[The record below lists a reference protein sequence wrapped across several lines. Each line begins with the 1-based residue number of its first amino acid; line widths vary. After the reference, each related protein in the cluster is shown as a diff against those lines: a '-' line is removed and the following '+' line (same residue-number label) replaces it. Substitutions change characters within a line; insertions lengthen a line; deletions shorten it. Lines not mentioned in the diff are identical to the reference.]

1 MQNKG
6 AIRVIAIVFALIFLF
21 QLSFTAVTKIVERK
35 ASKTAEALVYPKNAN
50 GEEIPVSESIQAV
63 IDETMQKRSMDA
75 DQAKNYVKEKLENS
89 YLDSVSTVPVYNLG
103 FKKYTYRDAK
113 EKEINLGLDL
123 KGGMNVTLEVSVKDI
138 VKALSGDSQEPVFL
152 QAMEEATKKQEESK
166 GDFVSLFGEAFEKI
180 DPNAKLASIFLYEFK
195 DKGIDINSSNADVL
209 KVLKEESDAAI
220 DRSYQILGTRIDRFG
235 VAQPNIQKME
245 NSGRILVELPGIK
258 DPERVRKLL
267 QGTAQLEFWETYNF
281 SEVQQYFAEADAKLA
296 EVRNAK
302 NDIATPEVTEEPAAE
317 EGTEVVAEEGAE
329 ATEATEAV
337 TPADSTANSDLLD
350 ELTES
355 KTEEEQVAE
364 DENAEQFAKNHPLLA
379 KLQMFNSN
387 SARVGIAMVKD
398 TADVNQMLAEAR
410 DMNIF
415 PRNLKLAWTKD
426 AQTYS
431 GENSEGGEF
440 LDLVALKMSRDNKCA
455 LGGEVITD
463 ARQDYGQNNQVE
475 VTIQM
480 NPEGAKTWKRLTG
493 ENIGKQIAIVLDD
506 LVYSYPVVNGE
517 IPNGRSSISGGGM
530 TIEEAQDLANILKA
544 GKLPAPARILEEQ
557 VVGPSLGKEAVQKG
571 MWSMVF
577 AFILV
582 LVYMVF
588 FYKKAGLVADVA
600 LLVNVFFLF
609 GVLACLGSVLTLPGI
624 AGIVLTL
631 GMAVDSNVI
640 IFERIKE
647 EIKAGKGIKLA
658 IADGYKNAYSAIID
672 GNVTT
677 LITGIILIILGTGP
691 VHSFAVTL
699 CIGILTSLAT
709 SIFITRLIFER
720 MLAKEKE
727 ISFST
732 KLTQNFLQDKHFR
745 FIDIRKTSFI
755 ICAVFLVVSLA
766 SLGIRGLNLG
776 IDFKGGRNYVVQ
788 FDDPSIKVE
797 QVRDALA
804 ESKVTVDATS
814 IHNAL
819 GMRADQ
825 EVEAWST
832 PEVKTYGTNGQV
844 KITTKFLINNDNTA
858 VDSVIQVILY
868 NNLRGLYQN
877 DLTMTQFSSEDES
890 VGILSTQKVG
900 ATIASDVTRKSIWA
914 IVVALAL
921 MFVYIAIRFKKWQ
934 YGVASIMALTQDT
947 LIVLGMYSLFYNI
960 LPFTM
965 EVDQSFIAA
974 VLTVIGYSINATV
987 VIFDRVRENVNL
999 HPKTS
1004 WKENMTN
1011 AVNSTLT
1018 RSFNTS
1024 GSTLVVLLA
1033 IFIFGGDTIRGF
1045 IFALLVGV
1053 LAGTFSS
1060 VFLSTPFAYVLM
1072 GGRKKDKQLAEEGT
1086 EKK

>member
-6 AIRVIAIVFALIFLF
+6 VIRTIAVIFALIFLY
-21 QLSFTAVTKIVERK
+21 QLSFTLVTKRVEKK
-35 ASKTAEALVYPKNAN
+35 AEKFAEAEAMKLAS
-50 GEEIPVSESIQAV
+50 G
-63 IDETMQKRSMDA
+63 DEAQMNLIRNQKET
-75 DQAKNYVKEKLENS
+75 Y
-89 YLDSVSTVPVYNLG
+89 YLDSISNVNVYNLLV
-103 FKKYTYRDAK
+103 KKYTYRDAK
-113 EKEINLGLDL
+113 EREINLGLDL

-138 VKALSGDSQEPVFL
+138 VNALSGYSQDPTFV
-152 QAMEEATKKQEESK
+152 QAMETATIRQEKSE
-166 GDFVSLFGEAFEKI
+166 GDFVTLFGEAYNEI
-180 DPNAKLASIFLYEFK
+180 DPNARLASIFLYEFK
-195 DKGIDINSSNADVL
+195 DKGITVNSTNSEVL
-209 KVLKEESDAAI
+209 KVLRSESEDAI
-220 DRSYQILGTRIDRFG
+220 NRSYQILRTRIDRFG
-235 VAQPNIQKME
+235 VAQPNIQKLE

-258 DPERVRKLL
+258 DPKRVRKLL

-281 SEVQQYFAEADAKLA
+281 SEIQQYLELANKELAQSNKAKNALENSETVENTEDNGETAVADSVAAVADTIAEVSLEEQLAQNQTETLA
-296 EVRNAK
+296 EDDDFSK
-302 NDIATPEVTEEPAAE
+302 LQEE
-317 EGTEVVAEEGAE
+317 
-329 ATEATEAV
+329 
-337 TPADSTANSDLLD
+337 N
-350 ELTES
+350 
-355 KTEEEQVAE
+355 
-364 DENAEQFAKNHPLLA
+364 PLFA
-379 KLQMFNSN
+379 KLQPISTN
-387 SARVGIAMVKD
+387 SARVGIAQVKD
-398 TADVNQMLAEAR
+398 TAAINQMLAEAR
-410 DMNIF
+410 AKNIF
-415 PRNLKLAWTKD
+415 PRQLKFAWTVKPEN
-426 AQTYS
+426 YG
-431 GENSEGGEF
+431 GENGESMEF

-463 ARQDYGQNNQVE
+463 ARQDFGQSNQVE

-480 NPEGAKTWKRLTG
+480 NSEGAKAWKRLTG
-493 ENIGKQIAIVLDD
+493 ENIGKQVAIVLDD
-506 LVYSYPVVNGE
+506 YVYSYPVVNGE

-530 TIEEAQDLANILKA
+530 SIEEAQDLANILKA

-577 AFILV
+577 AFLLV

-588 FYKKAGLVADVA
+588 FYNKAGLVADIA

-658 IADGYKNAYSAIID
+658 IQDGYKNAYSAIID

-677 LITGIILIILGTGP
+677 LITGIILIVLGTGP

-699 CIGILTSLAT
+699 CIGILTSLFT

-720 MLAKEKE
+720 MLDKDKE
-727 ISFST
+727 ISFSSNFT
-732 KLTQNFLQDKHFR
+732 RNFLQDKHYR

-755 ICAVFLVVSLA
+755 ICIVFLVISLG
-766 SLGIRGLNLG
+766 SLGIRRLNLG
-776 IDFKGGRNYVVQ
+776 IDFTGGRNYVVQ

-797 QVRDALA
+797 QVRDVLSNVNIDKAGIHSALQM
-804 ESKVTVDATS
+804 SDDA
-814 IHNAL
+814 
-819 GMRADQ
+819 D
-825 EVEAWST
+825 VEDWST

-844 KITTKFLINNDNTA
+844 KITTKFLIDNDNPA

-868 NNLRGLYQN
+868 DNLKSLYQEEM
-877 DLTMTQFSSEDES
+877 TMTKFSSEDET

-914 IVVALAL
+914 IIVALAL

-934 YGVASIMALTQDT
+934 YGVASIMALAQDT
-947 LIVLGMYSLFYNI
+947 IIVLGMYSLFYNI

-987 VIFDRVRENVNL
+987 VIFDRIRENVGL
-999 HPKTS
+999 HPKSS
-1004 WKENMTN
+1004 WKSNMN
-1011 AVNSTLT
+1011 SAVNSTLT

-1045 IFALLVGV
+1045 IFAMLVGV

-1060 VFLSTPFAYVLM
+1060 VFLSTPFAYMLM
-1072 GGRKKDKQLAEEGT
+1072 KGDKKDKAIAEEGT
-1086 EKK
+1086 SKKK

>member
-6 AIRVIAIVFALIFLF
+6 AIRTIAIIFALIFLY
-21 QLSFTAVTKIVERK
+21 QLSFTLVTKSVEKK
-35 ASKTAEALVYPKNAN
+35 AEKFAEAEATKLAN
-50 GEEIPVSESIQAV
+50 GDESQFNLLR
-63 IDETMQKRSMDA
+63 DQKET
-75 DQAKNYVKEKLENS
+75 Y
-89 YLDSVSTVPVYNLG
+89 YLDSVSNVNVYNLG
-103 FKKYTYRDAK
+103 VKKFTYRDAK
-113 EKEINLGLDL
+113 EREINLGLDL

-138 VKALSGDSQEPVFL
+138 VKALSGDSQDPTFL
-152 QAMEEATKKQEESK
+152 KAMELATKRQEESK
-166 GDFVSLFGEAFEKI
+166 GDFVTLFGEAFKEV
-180 DPNAKLASIFLYEFK
+180 DPNASLVSIFLYEFK
-195 DKGIDINSSNADVL
+195 DKGININSSNDDVL
-209 KVLKEESDAAI
+209 KVLKSESDGAI

-281 SEVQQYFAEADAKLA
+281 SEIQQFFTEADAKLA
-296 EVRNAK
+296 QTRKAQSNLEEETPATVADTIVEAGEV
-302 NDIATPEVTEEPAAE
+302 IAE
-317 EGTEVVAEEGAE
+317 EGSV
-329 ATEATEAV
+329 
-337 TPADSTANSDLLD
+337 ADSTVSGDLMDQLA
-350 ELTES
+350 ENKS
-355 KTEEEQVAE
+355 EEQAAE
-364 DENAEQFAKNHPLLA
+364 DESLDQMAQDHPLFA
-379 KLQMFNSN
+379 KLQPINGG
-387 SARVGIAMVKD
+387 SARVGIAQVKD
-398 TADVNQMLAEAR
+398 TAAINKMLAETKS
-410 DMNIF
+410 IF
-415 PRNLKLAWTKD
+415 PRQLKLAWTVKPE
-426 AQTYS
+426 TFP
-431 GENSEGGEF
+431 GENGESIEV

-463 ARQDYGQNNQVE
+463 ARQDYGQGYQVE

-480 NPEGAKTWKRLTG
+480 NPEGAKAWKRLTG
-493 ENIGKQIAIVLDD
+493 ENVGKQIAIVLDD
-506 LVYSYPVVNGE
+506 YVYSYPVVNGE

-588 FYKKAGLVADVA
+588 FYKKAGFVADIA

-647 EIKAGKGIKLA
+647 EIKAGKGIRLA
-658 IADGYKNAYSAIID
+658 ISDGYKNAYSAIID

-709 SIFITRLIFER
+709 SIFISRLIFER
-720 MLAKEKE
+720 MLDKDRE

-732 KLTQNFLQDKHFR
+732 NLTRNFLQDKHYD
-745 FIDIRKTSFI
+745 FIGMRKTSFI
-755 ICAVFLVVSLA
+755 ICICFLVVSLG
-766 SLGIRGLNLG
+766 SLAIRGLNLG

-797 QVRDALA
+797 QVRDALT
-804 ESKVTVDATS
+804 TVNFDKNA
-814 IHNAL
+814 IHTAL
-819 GMRADQ
+819 AMREDQ
-825 EVEAWST
+825 EVDDWSA

-844 KITTKFLINNDNTA
+844 KITTKFLINNDSPA
-858 VDSVIQVILY
+858 VDSVIQTILY
-868 NNLRGLYQN
+868 DGLKGLYTNNLS
-877 DLTMTQFSSEDES
+877 MTQFSSEDET

-914 IVVALAL
+914 IIVALAL

-934 YGVASIMALTQDT
+934 YGVASILALTQDT
-947 LIVLGMYSLFYNI
+947 LIVLGMYSLFYNV

-974 VLTVIGYSINATV
+974 VLTVIGYSLNATV
-987 VIFDRVRENVNL
+987 VIFDRIRENVGL
-999 HPKTS
+999 HPKSS
-1004 WKENMTN
+1004 WKMNMNN

-1060 VFLSTPFAYVLM
+1060 VFLSSPFAYVLM
-1072 GGRKKDKQLAEEGT
+1072 KGNKKDQEIEDNP
-1086 EKK
+1086 KKK

>member
-1 MQNKG
+1 MQHKG
-6 AIRVIAIVFALIFLF
+6 AIRALAIIFGLIFLY
-21 QLSFTAVTKIVERK
+21 QLSFTLVTKRVEK
-35 ASKTAEALVYPKNAN
+35 KAVKYAEAEASKLAN
-50 GEEIPVSESIQAV
+50 GDESELNALK
-63 IDETMQKRSMDA
+63 ET
-75 DQAKNYVKEKLENS
+75 KETY
-89 YLDSVSTVPVYNLG
+89 YLDSVSNTNVYNLL
-103 FKKYTYRDAK
+103 FKKFTYRDAK
-113 EKEINLGLDL
+113 EREINLGLDL

-138 VKALSGDSQEPVFL
+138 VNALSGHSQDPVFL
-152 QAMEEATKKQEESK
+152 QAMEEASRGLENSE
-166 GDFVSLFGEAFEKI
+166 GDFVTLFGEAYEKA

-195 DKGIDINSSNADVL
+195 DKGITVNSSNDEVL
-209 KVLKEESDAAI
+209 KVLKEESDGAI
-220 DRSYQILGTRIDRFG
+220 DRSYQILRTRIDRFG

-258 DPERVRKLL
+258 DPKRVRKLL

-281 SEVQQYFAEADAKLA
+281 NELAQYFDAANAKLA
-296 EVRNAK
+296 ENNKAK
-302 NDIATPEVTEEPAAE
+302 NELDTEAAE
-317 EGTEVVAEEGAE
+317 EEVVETAEETPVTEGEEVAVEEE
-329 ATEATEAV
+329 ATETEVAE
-337 TPADSTANSDLLD
+337 ADTTADADLLEQMNEESEE
-350 ELTES
+350 ELS
-355 KTEEEQVAE
+355 EEEQIDKFAENNPLFAYLQPSYYQNEAGQVVAG
-364 DENAEQFAKNHPLLA
+364 AT
-379 KLQMFNSN
+379 
-387 SARVGIAMVKD
+387 ARIGIAQVKD
-398 TADVNQMLAEAR
+398 TAVINQMLAETKS
-410 DMNIF
+410 IF
-415 PRNLKLAWTKD
+415 PRTLKFAWTVKPEITQGD
-426 AQTYS
+426 A
-431 GENSEGGEF
+431 EF
-440 LDLVALKMSRDNKCA
+440 LELVALKMSRDNKAA

-480 NPEGAKTWKRLTG
+480 NSEGAKTWKRLTG
-493 ENIGKQIAIVLDD
+493 ENIGRQIAIVLDD
-506 LVYSYPVVNGE
+506 YVYSYPNVNDE

-588 FYKKAGLVADVA
+588 FYNKSGLVADIA

-647 EIKAGKGIKLA
+647 EVRNGKGLKLA
-658 IADGYKNAYSAIID
+658 IEEGYKNAYSAIID

-677 LITGIILIILGTGP
+677 LITGVILIILGTGP

-699 CIGILTSLAT
+699 CVGILTSLFT
-709 SIFITRLIFER
+709 SIFISRLIFAR
-720 MLAKEKE
+720 MLEKEKD
-727 ISFST
+727 ITFST
-732 KLTQNFLQDKHFR
+732 NATRNFLQNTNFD
-745 FIDIRKTSFI
+745 FINFRKTAFI
-755 ICAVFLVVSLA
+755 IAGIFVVISVGSLA
-766 SLGIRGLNLG
+766 IRGMNLG

-797 QVRDALA
+797 QVRDALTDVNIDKA
-804 ESKVTVDATS
+804 A
-814 IHNAL
+814 IHSVL
-819 GMRADQ
+819 EMRDDQ
-825 EVEAWST
+825 EVSDWST

-844 KITTKFLINNDNTA
+844 KITTKFLIENDNQA
-858 VDSVIQVILY
+858 VDSVLQVILY
-868 NNLRGLYQN
+868 ENLKGMYSQ
-877 DLTMTQFSSEDES
+877 DLTMSQFSSEDET

-900 ATIASDVTRKSIWA
+900 ATIASDVTRKSIIA
-914 IVVALAL
+914 IIVALAL
-921 MFVYIAIRFKKWQ
+921 MFCYIAVRFRKWQ
-934 YGVASIMALTQDT
+934 YGLASIMALAHDT
-947 LIVLGMYSLFYNI
+947 ILVLGMYSLFYNV

-987 VIFDRVRENVNL
+987 VIFDRIRENVNN
-999 HPKTS
+999 HPKAS
-1004 WKENMTN
+1004 WKENMVN

-1045 IFALLVGV
+1045 IFALLVGII
-1053 LAGTFSS
+1053 AGTFSS

-1072 GGRKKDKQLAEEGT
+1072 KGKAKDEAIEENAKSLKK
-1086 EKK
+1086 

>member
-6 AIRVIAIVFALIFLF
+6 AIRTIAIIFALIFLY
-21 QLSFTAVTKIVERK
+21 QLSFTLVTKRVEKK
-35 ASKTAEALVYPKNAN
+35 AEKFAEAEATKLAN
-50 GEEIPVSESIQAV
+50 GNESQFNLLK
-63 IDETMQKRSMDA
+63 DE
-75 DQAKNYVKEKLENS
+75 KET
-89 YLDSVSTVPVYNLG
+89 YFLDSVSNTNVYNLL
-103 FKKYTYRDAK
+103 FKKFTYRDAK
-113 EKEINLGLDL
+113 EREINLGLDL

-138 VKALSGDSQEPVFL
+138 VKALSGDSQDPTFL
-152 QAMEEATKKQEESK
+152 QAMELATKRQEESK
-166 GDFVSLFGEAFEKI
+166 GDFVTLFGQAYEEV
-180 DPNAKLASIFLYEFK
+180 DPNARLASIFLYEFK
-195 DKGIDINSSNADVL
+195 DKGITVNSSNSDVL
-209 KVLKEESDAAI
+209 KVLKSESDGAI

-258 DPERVRKLL
+258 DPKRVRKLL
-267 QGTAQLEFWETYNF
+267 QGTAQLEFWETYNL
-281 SEVQQYFAEADAKLA
+281 SEVQQFFIEADNKVAQTRK
-296 EVRNAK
+296 AK
-302 NDIATPEVTEEPAAE
+302 NSLGETKAEEPAVTENAE
-317 EGTEVVAEEGAE
+317 GEAVAE
-329 ATEATEAV
+329 ATDAV
-337 TPADSTANSDLLD
+337 VADSAAQAGDLLN
-350 ELTES
+350 ELAES
-355 KTEEEQVAE
+355 QTEEEVAEPE
-364 DENAEQFAKNHPLLA
+364 DENQFAALHPLIY
-379 KLQMFNSN
+379 KLNMGGLYGS
-387 SARVGIAMVKD
+387 SARVGMAQVKD
-398 TADVNQMLAEAR
+398 TADINQMLAEAKG
-410 DMNIF
+410 IF
-415 PRNLKLAWTKD
+415 PRNLKLAWSVKPE
-426 AQTYS
+426 TYDGQN
-431 GENSEGGEF
+431 GEKVEM

-463 ARQDYGQNNQVE
+463 ARQDYGQGNQVE

-480 NPEGAKTWKRLTG
+480 NPEGAKAWKRLTG

-506 LVYSYPVVNGE
+506 YVYSFPVVNGE

-588 FYKKAGLVADVA
+588 FYKKAGTVADIA

-658 IADGYKNAYSAIID
+658 IQDGYKNAYSAIID

-709 SIFITRLIFER
+709 SIFISRLIFER
-720 MLAKEKE
+720 MLDKEKE
-727 ISFST
+727 ITFST
-732 KLTQNFLQDKHFR
+732 NLTRNFLQDKHYD
-745 FIDIRKTSFI
+745 FIGIRKTSFI
-755 ICAVFLVVSLA
+755 ICICFMVVSLG
-766 SLGIRGLNLG
+766 SLAIRGLNLG

-788 FDDPSIKVE
+788 FDDPSMKVE
-797 QVRDALA
+797 TVREALA
-804 ESKVTVDATS
+804 DVNINKNA
-814 IHNAL
+814 IHSAL
-819 GMRADQ
+819 EMREDQ
-825 EVEAWST
+825 EVEDWST

-844 KITTKFLINNDNTA
+844 KITTKFLINNDSPA

-868 NNLRGLYQN
+868 DNLKGLYGNNL
-877 DLTMTQFSSEDES
+877 TMNQFSSEDET

-900 ATIASDVTRKSIWA
+900 ATIASDVTSKSIIA
-914 IVVALAL
+914 IIVALAL
-921 MFVYIAIRFKKWQ
+921 MFCYIAIRFKKWQ
-934 YGVASIMALTQDT
+934 YGVASIMALAQDT
-947 LIVLGMYSLFYNI
+947 IIVLGMYSLFYNI

-987 VIFDRVRENVNL
+987 VIFDRIRENVNL
-999 HPKTS
+999 HPKSS
-1004 WKENMTN
+1004 WKENMVN

-1060 VFLSTPFAYVLM
+1060 VFLSSPFAYALM
-1072 GGRKKDKQLAEEGT
+1072 KGDKKDKEIAQDNT
-1086 EKK
+1086 SKKK

>member
-6 AIRVIAIVFALIFLF
+6 AIRTLAIIFGLIFLY
-21 QLSFTAVTKIVERK
+21 QLSFTIVTKRIERK
-35 ASKTAEALVYPKNAN
+35 AAKFAMIEASKLAKE
-50 GEEIPVSESIQAV
+50 GESQYNLIKDQK
-63 IDETMQKRSMDA
+63 ET
-75 DQAKNYVKEKLENS
+75 YF
-89 YLDSVSTVPVYNLG
+89 LDSISNVNVYNLLV
-103 FKKYTYRDAK
+103 KKYTYRDAK
-113 EKEINLGLDL
+113 EREINLGLDL

-138 VKALSGDSQEPVFL
+138 VNALSGHSQDPVFL
-152 QAMEEATKKQEESK
+152 QAMQEATIRQEKSQ
-166 GDFVSLFGEAFEKI
+166 GDFVTLFGEAFEEI
-180 DPNAKLASIFLYEFK
+180 DPNARLASIFLYEFK
-195 DKGIDINSSNADVL
+195 DKGITVNSTNSEVL
-209 KVLKEESDAAI
+209 KVLRSESEDAI
-220 DRSYQILGTRIDRFG
+220 NRSYQILRTRIDRFG

-258 DPERVRKLL
+258 DPKRVRKLL
-267 QGTAQLEFWETYNF
+267 QGTAQLEFWETYKF
-281 SEVQQYFAEADAKLA
+281 SEIQRYINEANAELA
-296 EVRNAK
+296 RTRKAQNSLEQTA
-302 NDIATPEVTEEPAAE
+302 AEEEPATVEGE
-317 EGTEVVAEEGAE
+317 EIAQAEGAE
-329 ATEATEAV
+329 AV
-337 TPADSTANSDLLD
+337 ADSTETNLLD
-350 ELTES
+350 QLAENKEQANDSLTEDEAFKQYYENNPLFAYLHPS
-355 KTEEEQVAE
+355 YYQNEAGQMVA
-364 DENAEQFAKNHPLLA
+364 AETACVGLA
-379 KLQMFNSN
+379 Q
-387 SARVGIAMVKD
+387 VKD
-398 TADVNQMLAEAR
+398 TAAINQMLTEVKGK
-410 DMNIF
+410 NIF
-415 PRNLKLAWTKD
+415 PRNLKFAWTVKPEKRD
-426 AQTYS
+426 
-431 GENSEGGEF
+431 GETEF
-440 LDLVALKMSRDNKCA
+440 LELVALKMSRDNKCA

-463 ARQDYGQNNQVE
+463 ARQDYNQTNQVE
-475 VTIQM
+475 VTMQM
-480 NPEGAKTWKRLTG
+480 NSEGAKTWKRLTG
-493 ENIGKQIAIVLDD
+493 ESIGKQIAIVLDD
-506 LVYSYPVVNGE
+506 YVYSYPTVQNE
-517 IPNGRSSISGGGM
+517 IGGGRSSITGNF

-588 FYKKAGLVADVA
+588 FYKKAGRVADIA
-600 LLVNVFFLF
+600 LIVNVFFLF

-647 EIKAGKGIKLA
+647 EIKAGKGLKLA
-658 IADGYKNAYSAIID
+658 IQDGYKNAYSAIID

-677 LITGIILIILGTGP
+677 LITGVILIILGTGP

-709 SIFITRLIFER
+709 SIFISRLIFER
-720 MLAKEKE
+720 MLNNERE
-727 ISFST
+727 ITFST
-732 KLTQNFLQDKHFR
+732 NLTRDFLQNKHYD
-745 FIDIRKTSFI
+745 FIGIRKTSFI
-755 ICAVFLVVSLA
+755 ICICFLVVSLG
-766 SLGIRGLNLG
+766 SLALRGLNLG

-788 FDDPSIKVE
+788 FDNPNMKVE
-797 QVRDALA
+797 QVREVLSNVSIDKNAIHSAL
-804 ESKVTVDATS
+804 E
-814 IHNAL
+814 
-819 GMRADQ
+819 MRADQ
-825 EVEAWST
+825 EVEDWST

-844 KITTKFLINNDNTA
+844 KITTKFLINNDSPA

-868 NNLRGLYQN
+868 DGLKGLYTNNL
-877 DLTMTQFSSEDES
+877 TMEQFSSEDET

-900 ATIASDVTRKSIWA
+900 ATIASDVTRKSIIA
-914 IVVALAL
+914 IIVALAL
-921 MFVYIAIRFKKWQ
+921 MFCYIALRFKKWQ
-934 YGVASIMALTQDT
+934 YGVASIMALAQDT
-947 LIVLGMYSLFYNI
+947 IIVLGMYSLFYNI

-987 VIFDRVRENVNL
+987 VIFDRIRENVGL

-1004 WKENMTN
+1004 LKENMNN

-1060 VFLSTPFAYVLM
+1060 VFLSSPFAYVLM
-1072 GGRKKDKQLAEEGT
+1072 KGDKKDKAIEET
-1086 EKK
+1086 NDSKRKK

>member
-6 AIRVIAIVFALIFLF
+6 AIRAILIIFALIFAY
-21 QLSFTAVTKIVERK
+21 QLSFTVVTKIVERR
-35 ASKTAEALVYPKNAN
+35 AEKNAIEQVFPKDAN
-50 GEEIPVSESIQAV
+50 GQDIAVSESIQDA
-63 IDETMQKRSMDA
+63 IAETMEKKDMDEV
-75 DQAKNYVKEKLENS
+75 QAKNYLKDKLENS
-89 YLDSVSTVPVYNLG
+89 YLDSMNTVNVYNLG

-138 VKALSGDSQEPVFL
+138 VKALSHDSQDPTFL
-152 QAMEEATKKQEESK
+152 QAMELATKRQQQSK
-166 GDFVSLFGEAFEKI
+166 GDFVTLFGEAYKEI
-180 DPNAKLASIFLYEFK
+180 DPNAKLVSIFLLEFK
-195 DKGIDINSSNADVL
+195 DKKDININSSNDDVL

-235 VAQPNIQKME
+235 VAQPNIQKLE

-281 SEVQQYFAEADAKLA
+281 SEIQQAFIDADAKLA
-296 EVRNAK
+296 ADRKNKKNGEEVPA
-302 NDIATPEVTEEPAAE
+302 VTEETEEAE
-317 EGTEVVAEEGAE
+317 TAEVAEKEVAAVEGDSIK
-329 ATEATEAV
+329 
-337 TPADSTANSDLLD
+337 ADSTDVALLD
-350 ELTES
+350 QLNENQ
-355 KTEEEQVAE
+355 TEEEKEAE
-364 DENAEQFAKNHPLLA
+364 EEVDADHPLFS
-379 KLQMFNSN
+379 KLQPVNGA
-387 SARVGIAMVKD
+387 SARVGSAQVKD
-398 TADVNQMLAEAR
+398 TAAINQMLAECKN
-410 DMNIF
+410 MF
-415 PRNLKLAWTKD
+415 PRQLKLAWTVKPE
-426 AQTYS
+426 TIT
-431 GENSEGGEF
+431 GEDGESF
-440 LDLVALKMSRDNKCA
+440 EVLDLVALKMSRDNTCA

-463 ARQDYGQNNQVE
+463 ARQDYGQGNQVE

-480 NPEGAKTWKRLTG
+480 NPEGANKWKNLTRD
-493 ENIGKQIAIVLDD
+493 NVGKQIAIVLDD

-530 TIEEAQDLANILKA
+530 TIEEAQDLANILKV

-557 VVGPSLGKEAVQKG
+557 VVGPTLGKESVQKG

-588 FYKKAGLVADVA
+588 FYKKAGFVADIA

-658 IADGYKNAYSAIID
+658 IQDGYKNAYSAIID

-699 CIGILTSLAT
+699 CIGILTSLTT
-709 SIFITRLIFER
+709 SIFVTRLIFER
-720 MLAKEKE
+720 MLSKDKE

-732 KLTQNFLQDKHFR
+732 NMTRNFLQDKHYR

-755 ICAVFLVVSLA
+755 ICIVFLVISLA
-766 SLGIRGLNLG
+766 SLGIRRLNLG
-776 IDFKGGRNYVVQ
+776 IDFTGGRNYVVQ
-788 FDDPSIKVE
+788 FDDPSITVE
-797 QVRDALA
+797 DVRNTLSNVSIDKAGIHSAL
-804 ESKVTVDATS
+804 EMSND
-814 IHNAL
+814 
-819 GMRADQ
+819 DD
-825 EVEAWST
+825 VEDWST

-844 KITTKFLINNDNTA
+844 KITTKFLIDNDSPA

-868 NNLRGLYQN
+868 DNLKGLYKEAP
-877 DLTMTQFSSEDES
+877 TMTKFSSEDS
-890 VGILSTQKVG
+890 SMGILSTQKVG

-914 IVVALAL
+914 IIVALAL

-934 YGVASIMALTQDT
+934 YGVASIMALAQDT
-947 LIVLGMYSLFYNI
+947 IIVLGMYSLFYNI

-999 HPKTS
+999 HPKAS

-1072 GGRKKDKQLAEEGT
+1072 KGHKKDKQIET
-1086 EKK
+1086 EDTSKKK

>member
-6 AIRVIAIVFALIFLF
+6 AIRTIAIIFALIFIY
-21 QLSFTAVTKIVERK
+21 QLSFTLVTRRVEKK
-35 ASKTAEALVYPKNAN
+35 AGQYAEAEATKLAN
-50 GEEIPVSESIQAV
+50 GDESQFNLLK
-63 IDETMQKRSMDA
+63 DE
-75 DQAKNYVKEKLENS
+75 KETY
-89 YLDSVSTVPVYNLG
+89 YLDSMSNVNVYNLG
-103 FKKYTYRDAK
+103 LKKYTYRDAK
-113 EKEINLGLDL
+113 EREINLGLDL

-138 VKALSGDSQEPVFL
+138 VKALSGNSQDPIFL
-152 QAMEEATKKQEESK
+152 EAMDLATQRQEKSE
-166 GDFVSLFGEAFEKI
+166 GDFVTLFGQAFEEAAQKANNP
-180 DPNAKLASIFLYEFK
+180 DARLASIFLYEFK
-195 DKGIDINSSNADVL
+195 DKGITVNSSNSDVL
-209 KVLKEESDAAI
+209 KVLKSECDGAV

-258 DPERVRKLL
+258 DPKRVRKLL

-281 SEVQQYFAEADAKLA
+281 SEIQQYLMDANAKLA
-296 EVRNAK
+296 ETRKAK
-302 NDIATPEVTEEPAAE
+302 SALEETETEPAAE
-317 EGTEVVAEEGAE
+317 IVEADSTIVAEADST
-329 ATEATEAV
+329 AMAA
-337 TPADSTANSDLLD
+337 ADSTANEDLLGQLN
-350 ELTES
+350 ENSEEEV
-355 KTEEEQVAE
+355 TEEENP
-364 DENAEQFAKNHPLLA
+364 DQFAENNPLFS
-379 KLQMFNSN
+379 KLMVMNSN
-387 SARVGIAMVKD
+387 TARVGMAQVKD
-398 TADVNQMLAEAR
+398 TAAINQMLAETR
-410 DMNIF
+410 SLF
-415 PRNLKLAWTKD
+415 PRNLKLAWTVKPEVLNGND
-426 AQTYS
+426 
-431 GENSEGGEF
+431 GESVEV
-440 LDLVALKMSRDNKCA
+440 LDLVALKMSRDNTCA

-463 ARQDYGQNNQVE
+463 ARQDYGQGNQVE

-480 NPEGAKTWKRLTG
+480 NPEGAKAWKRLTG

-506 LVYSYPVVNGE
+506 YVYSYPVVNGE

-588 FYKKAGLVADVA
+588 FYKKAGLVADIA
-600 LLVNVFFLF
+600 LIVNVFFLF

-658 IADGYKNAYSAIID
+658 IADGYRNAYSAIID

-677 LITGIILIILGTGP
+677 LITGIILIVLGTGP

-709 SIFITRLIFER
+709 SIFISRLIFEH
-720 MLAKEKE
+720 MLDKERE

-732 KLTQNFLQDKHFR
+732 ALTRNFLQDKHYD
-745 FIDIRKTSFI
+745 FIGIRKTSFI
-755 ICAVFLVVSLA
+755 ICGIFLIISLA
-766 SLGIRGLNLG
+766 SLGIRRLNLG

-788 FDDPSIKVE
+788 FDNPSIKVE
-797 QVRDALA
+797 DVREALA
-804 ESKVTVDATS
+804 ESKVGINADA
-814 IHNAL
+814 IHKAL
-819 GMRADQ
+819 EMREDQ
-825 EVEAWST
+825 EVEGWST

-844 KITTKFLINNDNTA
+844 KITTKFLINNDSPA

-868 NNLRGLYQN
+868 ENLMSLYNN
-877 DLTMTQFSSEDES
+877 DLTMTQFSSEDET

-900 ATIASDVTRKSIWA
+900 ATIASDVTRKSIIA
-914 IVVALAL
+914 IIVALAL
-921 MFVYIAIRFKKWQ
+921 MFCYIAVRFKKWQ
-934 YGVASIMALTQDT
+934 YGVSSIMALTQDT
-947 LIVLGMYSLFYNI
+947 IIVLGMYSLFYNI

-987 VIFDRVRENVNL
+987 VIFDRIRENVNL

-1004 WKENMTN
+1004 WKDNMNN

-1060 VFLSTPFAYVLM
+1060 VFLSSPFAYVLM
-1072 GGRKKDKQLAEEGT
+1072 KGDKKDKQIAEEDT
-1086 EKK
+1086 KKK

>member
-6 AIRVIAIVFALIFLF
+6 AIRTIAIIFALIFIY
-21 QLSFTAVTKIVERK
+21 QLSFTLVTKRVENK
-35 ASKTAEALVYPKNAN
+35 AAKYAEAEATKLAN
-50 GEEIPVSESIQAV
+50 GDESQFSLLK
-63 IDETMQKRSMDA
+63 DE
-75 DQAKNYVKEKLENS
+75 KETY
-89 YLDSVSTVPVYNLG
+89 YLDSMSNVNVYNLLV
-103 FKKYTYRDAK
+103 KKYTYRDAK
-113 EKEINLGLDL
+113 EREINLGLDL

-138 VKALSGDSQEPVFL
+138 VKALSGNSQDPTFL
-152 QAMEEATKKQEESK
+152 KAMDIATQRQEKSE
-166 GDFVSLFGEAFEKI
+166 GDFVTLFGQAFEET
-180 DPNAKLASIFLYEFK
+180 DPNARLASIFLYEFK
-195 DKGIDINSSNADVL
+195 DKGITVNSSNSDVL
-209 KVLKEESDAAI
+209 KVLKEECDGAV

-245 NSGRILVELPGIK
+245 NTGRILVELPGIK
-258 DPERVRKLL
+258 DPKRVRKLL

-281 SEVQQYFAEADAKLA
+281 SEIQQYLMDANTKLA
-296 EVRNAK
+296 QTHKAMSALE
-302 NDIATPEVTEEPAAE
+302 ETE
-317 EGTEVVAEEGAE
+317 TVAEGAE
-329 ATEATEAV
+329 AQEV
-337 TPADSTANSDLLD
+337 DSTMIAEADTTAMAAADTTADDDLLGQLNESTD
-350 ELTES
+350 EEVA
-355 KTEEEQVAE
+355 EEET
-364 DENAEQFAKNHPLLA
+364 DDQFAENNPLFA
-379 KLQMFNSN
+379 KLMVMNGN
-387 SARVGIAMVKD
+387 TARVGMAQVKD
-398 TADVNQMLAEAR
+398 TAAINQMLAETR
-410 DMNIF
+410 SLF
-415 PRNLKLAWTKD
+415 PRNLKLAWTVKPESL
-426 AQTYS
+426 S
-431 GENSEGGEF
+431 GNDGEKVEV

-463 ARQDYGQNNQVE
+463 ARQDYGQGNQVE

-480 NPEGAKTWKRLTG
+480 NPEGAKAWKRLTG

-506 LVYSYPVVNGE
+506 YVYSYPVVNGE

-582 LVYMVF
+582 LVYMMF
-588 FYKKAGLVADVA
+588 FYKKAGFVADVA

-647 EIKAGKGIKLA
+647 EIKAGKGVKTA

-699 CIGILTSLAT
+699 CIGILTSLFT
-709 SIFITRLIFER
+709 SIFISRLIFDR
-720 MLAKEKE
+720 MLNKERE

-732 KLTQNFLQDKHFR
+732 AWTRNFLQDKHYN
-745 FIDIRKTSFI
+745 FIDLRKTSFI
-755 ICAVFLVVSLA
+755 ICGIFLVVSLA

-776 IDFKGGRNYVVQ
+776 IDFQGGRNYVVQ
-788 FDDPSIKVE
+788 FDNPSIKVE
-797 QVRDALA
+797 DVREALA
-804 ESKVTVDATS
+804 ESKVVIDANA
-814 IHNAL
+814 IHSAL
-819 GMRADQ
+819 EMREDQ
-825 EVEAWST
+825 EVEGWST

-844 KITTKFLINNDNTA
+844 KITTKFLIKNDSPA

-868 NNLRGLYQN
+868 ENLMGLYNNNL
-877 DLTMTQFSSEDES
+877 TMSQFSSEDET

-900 ATIASDVTRKSIWA
+900 ATIASDVTRKSIIA
-914 IVVALAL
+914 IIVALAL
-921 MFVYIAIRFKKWQ
+921 MFIYIAIRFKKWQ
-934 YGVASIMALTQDT
+934 YGVASILALTQDT
-947 LIVLGMYSLFYNI
+947 LVVLGMYSLFYNV

-987 VIFDRVRENVNL
+987 VIFDRIRENVNL

-1004 WKENMTN
+1004 WRDNMNN

-1060 VFLSTPFAYVLM
+1060 VFLSSPFAYVLM
-1072 GGRKKDKQLAEEGT
+1072 KGHKKDKQIAEEDT
-1086 EKK
+1086 TKKK

>member
-6 AIRVIAIVFALIFLF
+6 AIRAIAIIFALIFLY
-21 QLSFTAVTKIVERK
+21 QLSFTVVTKIVERR
-35 ASKTAEALVYPKNAN
+35 AEKNAISQVFPKDAN
-50 GEEIPVSESIQAV
+50 GQDIAVSESIQDA
-63 IDETMQKRSMDA
+63 IAETMEKRNMDEM
-75 DQAKNYVKEKLENS
+75 QAKTYLKERLENS
-89 YLDSVSTVPVYNLG
+89 YLDSMNNVNVYNLG
-103 FKKYTYRDAK
+103 LAKYTYRDAK
-113 EKEINLGLDL
+113 EREINLGLDL

-138 VKALSGDSQEPVFL
+138 VKALSHDSQDPTFL
-152 QAMEEATKKQEESK
+152 QAMELATKRQQASK
-166 GDFVSLFGEAFEKI
+166 GDFVTLFGEAYKEV
-180 DPNAKLASIFLYEFK
+180 DPNAKLVSIFLLEFK
-195 DKGIDINSSNADVL
+195 DKKDININSSNEDVL
-209 KVLKEESDAAI
+209 KVLREESDAAI

-235 VAQPNIQKME
+235 VAQPNIQKLE

-281 SEVQQYFAEADAKLA
+281 SEIQQAFIEADAKLA
-296 EVRNAK
+296 ADRK
-302 NDIATPEVTEEPAAE
+302 NRMNGEETPAVTEEE
-317 EGTEVVAEEGAE
+317 ETEV
-329 ATEATEAV
+329 TEATEEELAV
-337 TPADSTANSDLLD
+337 AEEVEAVADSTDADLIDQLAENKDEEAEVTDEELD
-350 ELTES
+350 
-355 KTEEEQVAE
+355 A
-364 DENAEQFAKNHPLLA
+364 NHPLFS
-379 KLQMFNSN
+379 KLQPVNTN

-398 TADVNQMLAEAR
+398 TAAINQMLAECKSL
-410 DMNIF
+410 F
-415 PRNLKLAWTKD
+415 PRQLKLAWTVKPE
-426 AQTYS
+426 TYP
-431 GENSEGGEF
+431 GENGESIEV
-440 LDLVALKMSRDNKCA
+440 LDLVALKMSRDNSCA

-463 ARQDYGQNNQVE
+463 ARQDYGQGNQVE

-480 NPEGAKTWKRLTG
+480 NPEGANKWKNLTRD
-493 ENIGKQIAIVLDD
+493 NVGKQIAIVLDD

-557 VVGPSLGKEAVQKG
+557 VVGPTLGKESVQKG

-582 LVYMVF
+582 LIYMIF
-588 FYKKAGLVADVA
+588 FYKKAGLVADIA

-658 IADGYKNAYSAIID
+658 IQDGYKNAYSAIID

-720 MLAKEKE
+720 MLAKDKE

-732 KLTQNFLQDKHFR
+732 NMTRNFLQDKHYR

-755 ICAVFLVVSLA
+755 ICIVFLVISLG
-766 SLGIRGLNLG
+766 SLGIRRLNLG
-776 IDFKGGRNYVVQ
+776 IDFTGGRNYVVQ
-788 FDDPSIKVE
+788 FDDPSITVE
-797 QVRDALA
+797 DVRNTLSNVSIDKAGIHSAL
-804 ESKVTVDATS
+804 EMSNDD
-814 IHNAL
+814 N
-819 GMRADQ
+819 
-825 EVEAWST
+825 VEDWST

-844 KITTKFLINNDNTA
+844 KITTKFLIDNDSPA

-868 NNLRGLYQN
+868 DNLKGLYK
-877 DLTMTQFSSEDES
+877 DAPTMTKFSSEDS
-890 VGILSTQKVG
+890 SMGILSTQKVG

-914 IVVALAL
+914 IIVALAL

-934 YGVASIMALTQDT
+934 YGVASIMALAQDT
-947 LIVLGMYSLFYNI
+947 IIVLGMYSLFYNI

-999 HPKTS
+999 HPKSS

-1072 GGRKKDKQLAEEGT
+1072 KGHEKDKQIEAENP
-1086 EKK
+1086 KKK